1 MQQYR
6 EQQAK
11 LMERIKEIDDLNSR
25 LNLSETQRNEMEA
38 QKQELNKRVESLKG
52 AVHALSAASIGA
64 PAFSKQ
70 LNIAAGELHAEDWG
84 DDNVKQVKSVL
95 QFFGWCRV
103 WIFLLVT
110 LGTFLFLSMTNEL
123 VKTTSIG
130 NVFNSQVLVFAL
142 VLYLANVGYDVVR
155 EMLPAEFQTYETD
168 ETRFWVIVLYVIYFS
183 INQAYYTENFLGHGE
198 N

>member
-1 MQQYR
+1 METEKNMLSEQISVVRQQR
-6 EQQAK
+6 QVAEQQ
-11 LMERIKEIDDLNSR
+11 
-25 LNLSETQRNEMEA
+25 RNDAEA
-38 QKQELNKRVESLKG
+38 
-52 AVHALSAASIGA
+52 AAAQMNNMSSYG
-64 PAFSKQ
+64 KQ
-70 LNIAAGELHAEDWG
+70 LNIAAGGLHADEWKDE
-84 DDNVKQVKSVL
+84 NVEKVKSVL

-183 INQAYYTENFLGHGE
+183 INQAYYTENFLGHE
-198 N
+198 K